1 MVCAVHTR
9 ALQTVTGPQTTV
21 WLLHSVPNCAGVA
34 LSTECLVYSLSS
46 FQPMA
51 HCVPGRPCSSSSL
64 LTSQERKFFLSE
76 WSFPPFPLNSR
87 HIRCKFPRQDI
98 ENFLK

>member
-46 FQPMA
+46 FQPVA
-51 HCVPGRPCSSSSL
+51 HCVPGRAVLFILLAHQPGKEILPLRAELSSL
-64 LTSQERKFFLSE
+64 SS
-76 WSFPPFPLNSR
+76 
-87 HIRCKFPRQDI
+87 
-98 ENFLK
+98 